1 MMILGDMHSKKVP
14 GTYCMGEKLDC
25 MAGRSSGLIM
35 GLDAAL
41 LGGGRLP
48 RGEAPRGA
56 AGQGWLPCRL
66 SHADA
71 GMSAGL

>member
-1 MMILGDMHSKKVP
+1 MVLRPSVAKRCLWDILH
-14 GTYCMGEKLDC
+14 GEKLDC

-56 AGQGWLPCRL
+56 TDQDWLHCRL